1 MNDNHLY
8 ICTVPAGAGKSF
20 LGYLQAYYRDIVPY
34 KEEADFPIGN
44 IWDEEKPFN
53 VWHLQQDMPMM
64 SLPLPRAT
72 GFDVVKSQELYR
84 DLSKNIITN
93 TMLLQHTFPVGI
105 EQQWKHIT
113 HEIAVNVEDIE
124 TQEFVQKLARVKGHI
139 KNNEEC
145 LNPNKILDHEYLNRI
160 FKINETAFELYPPN
174 TMISYKKF
182 FFEID
187 NNEIEKFLINTLPYN
202 DINQERLD
210 PICEMI
216 KTYTKLNKELLNE

>member
-124 TQEFVQKLARVKGHI
+124 TQEFVQKLASADSTAPPAYSRRPVAQAAYSAADSAQVTRSGH
-139 KNNEEC
+139 KN
-145 LNPNKILDHEYLNRI
+145 
-160 FKINETAFELYPPN
+160 
-174 TMISYKKF
+174 
-182 FFEID
+182 
-187 NNEIEKFLINTLPYN
+187 
-202 DINQERLD
+202 
-210 PICEMI
+210 
-216 KTYTKLNKELLNE
+216 